1 MSAASAVE
9 TLQQEFTSIVGA
21 ANVGPAAMGLDISGV
36 TPAMTVT
43 PGSAEEI
50 AAVLR
55 IAYERDLVVAPAG
68 GMTQMQTGG
77 IPDRVDVLLQTTRL
91 DDIKHYDPGDLTIGV
106 GAGIRLGKMQ
116 RALGEHQQWIPW
128 DPPNM
133 DSATIGGLLATA
145 AAGPLKAGAGGPR
158 DFCIGV
164 QFVLAEGKMGK
175 GGGRVVKN
183 VAGYDMMKLMIG
195 SHGSLAVIT
204 GANFKVFPKPR
215 RTQTWLCPFASG
227 AEAHK
232 FAGVVLRSPLW
243 PMCLE
248 IVSPVAQEYLCDPPV
263 VRDPDD
269 LQPAP
274 VKPATE
280 WQVAVR
286 VSGSDTILA
295 RCGRELGSAATRELE
310 GPAEERFWGWVRQ
323 FESSLVQRHR
333 NAMVV
338 HVNTTVEGEAVALS
352 ALEKAAPDFN
362 FIAAALGRVPGG
374 NLILGLLPL
383 SVDPPSAMQYA
394 SCASD
399 LRGLL
404 APGSS
409 AVVAQCPK
417 EAKKH
422 FDVWGT
428 TPTDLQLMKAVKQAL
443 DPKNILNRGKF
454 IV

>member
-1 MSAASAVE
+1 MSAATAPG
-9 TLQQEFTSIVGA
+9 TLQQEFASIVGA
-21 ANVGPAAMGLDISGV
+21 DNVGPASADTDISGV
-36 TPAMTVT
+36 TPTMTVT
-43 PGSAEEI
+43 PASAEEI

-55 IAYERDLVVAPAG
+55 VAYERDLVVAPAG
-68 GMTQMQTGG
+68 GMTQMHMGG
-77 IPDRVDVLLQTTRL
+77 IPERVDVLLQTTRL
-91 DDIKHYDPGDLTIGV
+91 NDIKHYDPGDLTIGA
-106 GAGIRLGKMQ
+106 GAGIRLGEMQ

-133 DSATIGGLLATA
+133 DFATIGGLLATA
-145 AAGPLKAGAGGPR
+145 AAGPLK
-158 DFCIGV
+158 
-164 QFVLAEGKMGK
+164 

-183 VAGYDMMKLMIG
+183 VAGYDLMKLMIG

-204 GANFKVFPKPR
+204 GANFKVFPRPR
-215 RTQTWLCPFASG
+215 RTRTWLCPFASG

-232 FAGVVLRSPLW
+232 FANTVLRSPMW
-243 PMCLE
+243 PMCLK
-248 IVSPVAQEYLCDPPV
+248 IVSPVAWGYLCAPPV
-263 VRDPDD
+263 VRDPDHLD
-269 LQPAP
+269 PAP
-274 VKPATE
+274 MKPATE

-338 HVNTTVEGEAVALS
+338 HVNTTVEGEAVALR

-362 FIAAALGRVPGG
+362 FIAAALGRVTSG

-409 AVVAQCPK
+409 AVVAQCPL

-454 IV
+454 

>member
-1 MSAASAVE
+1 MSAATASE
-9 TLQQEFTSIVGA
+9 TLQQEFASIVGA
-21 ANVGPAAMGLDISGV
+21 VNVGPASMDTDISGV

-55 IAYERDLVVAPAG
+55 IAHDRDLAVAPAG
-68 GMTQMQTGG
+68 GMTQMQMGG
-77 IPDRVDVLLQTTRL
+77 IPERVDVLLQTTRL
-91 DDIKHYDPGDLTIGV
+91 NDIKHYDPGDLTIGV
-106 GAGIRLGKMQ
+106 GAGIRLGEMQ

-133 DSATIGGLLATA
+133 ESATIGGLLATA

-232 FAGVVLRSPLW
+232 FAGVVLRSPMW

-248 IVSPVAQEYLCDPPV
+248 IISPVAQEYLCDPPV

-310 GPAEERFWGWVRQ
+310 GPDEERFWGWVRQ

-338 HVNTTVEGEAVALS
+338 PRRISTSSPRRSGAS
-352 ALEKAAPDFN
+352 PAA
-362 FIAAALGRVPGG
+362 I
-374 NLILGLLPL
+374 
-383 SVDPPSAMQYA
+383 
-394 SCASD
+394 
-399 LRGLL
+399 
-404 APGSS
+404 
-409 AVVAQCPK
+409 
-417 EAKKH
+417 
-422 FDVWGT
+422 
-428 TPTDLQLMKAVKQAL
+428 
-443 DPKNILNRGKF
+443 
-454 IV
+454 